1 MTVFAELAA
10 RHLALRLRPLA
21 RAVRVAAD
29 RQAQL
34 AARLIRPDVTPL
46 CVTDEQVHVLL
57 SSVSSGPTLHAGT
70 AEWALNE
77 QEAVLEAALREN
89 ATETRAALPLYRF
102 HSCLNRGIFGVFLS
116 RMRARDMIRFGC
128 LIRGDGWSSAPRS
141 KSGN

>member
-1 MTVFAELAA
+1 MARQPRRALWCLMTVFAELAA

-89 ATETRAALPLYRF
+89 ATETRGPAVRSSRAA
-102 HSCLNRGIFGVFLS
+102 
-116 RMRARDMIRFGC
+116 ARTQR
-128 LIRGDGWSSAPRS
+128 
-141 KSGN
+141 N